1 MAPGAKSKPNNR
13 QKGLRESSKLSK
25 VKFGD
30 IIKPNFSETGEMLG
44 FDLRHELAPMMF
56 SNNDYNMEYLNKL
69 IKTTMYMNRLLREG
83 QQDEFFMKQVQGN
96 EVIDGV
102 PVAEYTE
109 TEVQVDVE
117 SLKNNAYVEND
128 IFE

>member
-1 MAPGAKSKPNNR
+1 
-13 QKGLRESSKLSK
+13 
-25 VKFGD
+25 
-30 IIKPNFSETGEMLG
+30 MLG